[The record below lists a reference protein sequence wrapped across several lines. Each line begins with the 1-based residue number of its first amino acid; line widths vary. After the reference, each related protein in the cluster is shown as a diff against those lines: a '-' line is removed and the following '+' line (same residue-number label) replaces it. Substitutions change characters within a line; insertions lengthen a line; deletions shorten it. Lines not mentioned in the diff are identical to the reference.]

1 MMSDFYEFNQSR
13 EDDFERREER
23 RFRRELIV
31 DPFYD
36 SRIYESEG
44 KVGSRPA
51 TSGAP
56 GGAERHQPINNSE
69 GVA

>member
-36 SRIYESEG
+36 SPVYESEG
-44 KVGSRPA
+44 KVGRQPA

-56 GGAERHQPINNSE
+56 ERAERRQPINNSE